1 MSRMLIS
8 RISRRVLV
16 EHHLALSKSLGTN
29 SLSLPEDPHVGIIYT
44 ALNLKHSIDN
54 CVALLRGRPHNI
66 ENGNGENVLNH
77 GWPEVIIDGHIDTKF
92 SYIREHLE

>member
-1 MSRMLIS
+1 MLVS
-8 RISRRVLV
+8 RISRRVLA

-44 ALNLKHSIDN
+44 ALNLRHSIDK
-54 CVALLRGRPHNI
+54 CVALLRGRSYDI
-66 ENGNGENVLNH
+66 EDEIGESMPNR
-77 GWPEVIIDGHIDTKF
+77 GWPEVIVDGHIDTKF